1 MIIAPASAKFRVQ
14 FNWIFVVVVLVVSF
28 PSFHFCFRFG
38 RGSFFYNT
46 MLNGIFLFWINEM
59 IAKIRK
65 MW

>member
-46 MLNGIFLFWINEM
+46 MLNGIFLF
-59 IAKIRK
+59 
-65 MW
+65 